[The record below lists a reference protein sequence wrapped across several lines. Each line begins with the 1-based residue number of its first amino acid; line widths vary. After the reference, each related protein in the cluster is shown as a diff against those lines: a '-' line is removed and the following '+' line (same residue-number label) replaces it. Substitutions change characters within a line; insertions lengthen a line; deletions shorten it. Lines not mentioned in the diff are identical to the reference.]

1 LTRELLPLL
10 RTPLPNNE
18 NPHEYGSRLVKE
30 CQQALNA
37 VFPFVDREIEF
48 LNYLLDK
55 GEIDPSLLT
64 SDADLQDRIKQH
76 PLLEWKALNVR
87 QYKRK

>member
-1 LTRELLPLL
+1 MTRELLPLL